1 MTKDFLDMLHL
12 FSCGATGKNPENRE
26 YNLNEILRLSG
37 EQGVFPFVFLSLQKL
52 FNESKLSISEA
63 DFVYLQSQYT
73 QAVFSSIRKN
83 AAVNQTLKYLEE
95 NGISCCMLK
104 GQILSGLYAVPE
116 ARISGDTDLLMPSAD
131 MEEKVC
137 EIFKNIGFEII
148 PRPKTSHHAM
158 CKRQDTGLI
167 ELHLSLYDEL
177 FEDIW
182 FKNKGEKPSEYV
194 KITTAEGYT
203 YKTLGYTDNAIFI
216 TLHAIKHFFTEG
228 VGIRQIMDML
238 LFNIKYKDKID
249 FDKYNKLMKKLK
261 FSKLIDHIKFI
272 GKEYLDLD
280 TEYSADVDKDNID
293 AILTDIETGGLF
305 GKEDSNRQQFYKA
318 STKERS
324 GKTDE
329 DYNKYIEEWMG
340 NLSLKSKL
348 FPSLSDMTK
357 MYKTLNKHKYLLPF
371 FWIKRLF
378 GIFVYKIKPKPSHDK
393 RLELLKNLDII

>member
-37 EQGVFPFVFLSLQKL
+37 EQGVFTFVFLSLQKL
-52 FNESKLSISEA
+52 FNEGKLSISVA
-63 DFVYLQSQYT
+63 DFAYLQSQYT

-137 EIFKNIGFEII
+137 DVLKQIGFEII

-167 ELHLSLYDEL
+167 EFHLSLYDEL

-182 FKNKGEKPSEYV
+182 FKNKGEKLGEYV
-194 KITTAEGYT
+194 KITTTEGYT
-203 YKTLGYTDNAIFI
+203 YKTLGYNDNAIFI
-216 TLHAIKHFFTEG
+216 TLHAIKHFFSEG
-228 VGIRQIMDML
+228 LGIRQIMDML
-238 LFNIKYKDKID
+238 LFNITYKEKINWE
-249 FDKYNKLMKKLK
+249 KYNEVMNKLRFK
-261 FSKLIDHIKFI
+261 KLIDHLYAI
-272 GKEYLDLD
+272 GNAYLGFDF
-280 TEYSADVDKDNID
+280 EIANNIEIQNIE
-293 AILTDIETGGLF
+293 AILIDIETGGLF
-305 GKEDSNRQQFYKA
+305 GKEDSNRQQFYNSA
-318 STKERS
+318 TKERS

-329 DYNKYIEEWMG
+329 EYDKYIDEWKE

-378 GIFVYKIKPKPSHDK
+378 GILVYKIKPRPNHDK

>member
-1 MTKDFLDMLHL
+1 MTKDFLDLLHL

-26 YNLNEILRLSG
+26 YNLNEILRLSS
-37 EQGVFPFVFLSLQKL
+37 EQGVFTFVFLSLQKL
-52 FNESKLSISEA
+52 FNENKLSISNS
-63 DFVYLQSQYT
+63 DFAYLQSQYT
-73 QAVFSSIRKN
+73 KAVFSSIRKN

-104 GQILSGLYAVPE
+104 GQILTNLYSVPE
-116 ARISGDTDLLMPSAD
+116 SRISGDTDLLLPSDD
-131 MEEKVC
+131 MEQKVC
-137 EIFKNIGFEII
+137 DILKDIGFEII

-182 FKNKGEKPSEYV
+182 FKNDVNAKDDYIN
-194 KITTAEGYT
+194 ITTSENYV
-203 YKTLGYTDNAIFI
+203 YKTLGFTDNAIFI

-261 FSKLIDHIKFI
+261 FSKLIDHINFI
-272 GKEYLDLD
+272 GKEYLGLD
-280 TEYSADVDKDNID
+280 TEHSDDINKENID

-305 GKEDSNRQQFYKA
+305 GKEDSTRQDFYMT

-329 DYNKYIEEWMG
+329 EYDKYIDEWKE

-378 GIFVYKIKPKPSHDK
+378 GILVYKIKPRPNHDK

>member
-1 MTKDFLDMLHL
+1 MTKDFLDLLHL

-26 YNLNEILRLSG
+26 YNLNEILRLSS

-52 FNESKLSISEA
+52 FNEGKTNISEA

-73 QAVFSSIRKN
+73 QALFSSIRKN
-83 AAVNQTLKYLEE
+83 AAVNQTLIYLEE

-104 GQILSGLYAVPE
+104 GQILTNLYSVPE
-116 ARISGDTDLLMPSAD
+116 ARISGDTDLLLPSAD

-137 EIFKNIGFEII
+137 DILKQTGFEII

-280 TEYSADVDKDNID
+280 IEYSADVDKDNID
-293 AILTDIETGGLF
+293 AILTDIETGGLC

-378 GIFVYKIKPKPSHDK
+378 GILVYKIKPRPNHDK

>member
-26 YNLNEILRLSG
+26 YNLNEILRLSS
-37 EQGVFPFVFLSLQKL
+37 EQGVFPFVFLSLQRLYNKKL
-52 FNESKLSISEA
+52 LNISQA
-63 DFVYLQSQYT
+63 DFAYLQSQYT
-73 QAVFSSIRKN
+73 QAVFSSIRRN
-83 AAVNQTLKYLEE
+83 AAVYGVIKHLDE
-95 NGISCCMLK
+95 NDISCCMLK
-104 GQILSGLYAVPE
+104 GQILTNLYSVPE
-116 ARISGDTDLLMPSAD
+116 ARISGDTDLLLPSAD
-131 MEEKVC
+131 MEQKVC
-137 EIFKNIGFEII
+137 DILKNIGFEII

-182 FKNKGEKPSEYV
+182 FKNDVNAKEDYINIKTSENYV
-194 KITTAEGYT
+194 

-216 TLHAIKHFFTEG
+216 TLHAIKHFFSEG

-238 LFNIKYKDKID
+238 LFNIKYKDRID
-249 FDKYNKLMKKLK
+249 FDKYNKLMEKLK
-261 FSKLIDHIKFI
+261 FSKLIDHISFI

-280 TEYSADVDKDNID
+280 IEHSTDINKENID
-293 AILTDIETGGLF
+293 AILIDIETGGLF
-305 GKEDSNRQQFYKA
+305 GKEDGNRREFYTA

-324 GKTDE
+324 QKTDE
-329 DYNKYIEEWMG
+329 EYNKYIEEWRG

-348 FPSLSDMTK
+348 FPPLSDMKKT
-357 MYKTLNKHKYLLPF
+357 YKSLNKNKFLLPF
-371 FWIKRLF
+371 FWMKRLF
-378 GIFVYKIKPKPSHDK
+378 GIFIYKIKPKPNHDK

>member
-12 FSCGATGKNPENRE
+12 FSCGASGKNPETRQ
-26 YNLNEILRLSG
+26 YNINEILRLSG
-37 EQGVFPFVFLSLQKL
+37 EQGVFTFVFLSLQKL
-52 FNESKLSISEA
+52 FNENKLSISNA
-63 DFVYLQSQYT
+63 DFAYLQSQYT
-73 QAVFSSIRKN
+73 KAVFSSIRKN
-83 AAVNQTLKYLEE
+83 AAVNQTLKHLEE

-137 EIFKNIGFEII
+137 DVLKQIGFEII

-167 ELHLSLYDEL
+167 EFHLSLYDEL

-182 FKNKGEKPSEYV
+182 FKNKGEKHSEYV
-194 KITTAEGYT
+194 KITTTEGYT

-216 TLHAIKHFFTEG
+216 TLHAIKHFFSEG

-249 FDKYNKLMKKLK
+249 FDKYKKLMEKLK
-261 FSKLIDHIKFI
+261 FTKLIDHINFI

-280 TEYSADVDKDNID
+280 TEHSDNINKENID

-305 GKEDSNRQQFYKA
+305 GKEDKSRYEFYMA
-318 STKERS
+318 STKVRS
-324 GKTDE
+324 NKTDDE
-329 DYNKYIEEWMG
+329 YDKYLEEWKE
-340 NLSLKSKL
+340 NLTLKSKL
-348 FPSLSDMTK
+348 FPSVSIMK
-357 MYKTLNKHKYLLPF
+357 RRYKLLNKYKYLLPF

-378 GIFVYKIKPKPSHDK
+378 GILIYKIKPKPNQDK
-393 RLELLKNLDII
+393 RLELLRNLDII